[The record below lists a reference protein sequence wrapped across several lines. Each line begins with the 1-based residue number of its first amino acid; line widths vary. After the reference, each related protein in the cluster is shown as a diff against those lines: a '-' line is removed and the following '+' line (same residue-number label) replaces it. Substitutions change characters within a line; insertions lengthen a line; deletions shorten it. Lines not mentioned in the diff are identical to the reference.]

1 MLDTET
7 QSLLKSFFKSTDEL
21 IEKKIIRS
29 SKYTADVAEYLSE
42 KIYNLKLCDN
52 QREIGFD
59 GEDEQKNKY
68 QIKINNS
75 SQKTNQEIGNI
86 EHYNYLIL
94 MITSNSLLFD
104 KRFDEFF
111 ITVYKIDRKNLAN
124 RKYIAKTYLQEIE
137 PEYIISNDFE
147 IISN

>member
-1 MLDTET
+1 MLDTDT
-7 QSLLKSFFKSTDEL
+7 KSLLKSFFNSTDEL
-21 IEKKIIRS
+21 IDKKIIRS

-59 GEDEQKNKY
+59 GEDKQKNKY

-75 SQKTNQEIGNI
+75 SQKTNQEIGDI
-86 EHYNYLIL
+86 EFYDYLIL
-94 MITSNSLLFD
+94 MITSNSRLFD
-104 KRFDEFF
+104 KRFDQHF
-111 ITVYKIDRKNLAN
+111 ITVYKINRKNLTHG
-124 RKYIAKTYLQEIE
+124 KYIAKTYLQNID
-137 PEYIISNDFE
+137 PEYLISKEFE

>member
-1 MLDTET
+1 MIDTTT

-42 KIYNLKLCDN
+42 RIYNLELCNN

-59 GEDEQKNKY
+59 GTDKEGNKY

-75 SQKTNQEIGNI
+75 TQKTNQDIGNI
-86 EHYNYLIL
+86 AHYRYLIL
-94 MITSNSLLFD
+94 MLTSNSRLFD
-104 KRFDEFF
+104 KRFDEHF
-111 ITVYKIDRKNLAN
+111 ITVYKIDRQFLKN
-124 RKYIAKTYLQEIE
+124 RKYIAKTYLQNIE
-137 PEYIISNDFE
+137 PEYLISTEFE
-147 IISN
+147 IIPN